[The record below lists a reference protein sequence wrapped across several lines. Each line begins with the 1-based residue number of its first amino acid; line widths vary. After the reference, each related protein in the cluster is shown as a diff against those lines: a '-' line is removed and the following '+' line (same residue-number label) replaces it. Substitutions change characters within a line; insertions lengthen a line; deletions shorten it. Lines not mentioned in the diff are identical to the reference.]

1 MKTHMRVAA
10 LVAALGVL
18 SAGLTG
24 CGDSSEEISV
34 ITREDGSGTRG
45 AFIEICGIEEDDVD
59 NTVSTAEVTNSTAVM
74 LTTVAG
80 NTAAIGYVS
89 MGSLDDT
96 VKAVSI
102 EGVEATTENVENGT
116 YGISRPF
123 NLIISEDGLTNE
135 AAQDFFNYIMSADAA
150 EIISEEGYIPVS
162 EEEYESSGVSGEV
175 VVAGSSSVTPV
186 MTVLKEAYEEINPD
200 VSVSIE
206 QSDSTTGVTSTQS
219 GICDIGMASRDLKDT
234 ETGVTS
240 TVLAMDGIAVIVNT
254 ENEIDDLT
262 IDQVK
267 QIYVGEI
274 TDWSSLTS
282 DEEE

>member
-123 NLIISEDGLTNE
+123 NLIISEEGLTNE